1 MLCYMINTKTE
12 KVDKPPKKKT
22 GRKTAFDVTD
32 ELLTEACKNSHGII
46 SVVAER
52 LKIHRTTCKNYL
64 DKCPEAMA
72 VLDAERQVMLDFAE
86 STIVKGMRNGDTTS
100 ARWLLSVKGKDRGY
114 NEKLDIDVTG
124 RLSVVYLD
132 RQDEAL

>member
-1 MLCYMINTKTE
+1 MANKKIE
-12 KVDKPPKKKT
+12 KVDKPQKKKT

-32 ELLTEACKNSHGII
+32 ELLIEACKNSHGII

-64 DKCPEAMA
+64 DRCTEAMA

-86 STIVKGMRNGDTTS
+86 STIVKGMKNGDTTS

-114 NEKLDIDVTG
+114 NEKLDVELSG
-124 RLSVVYLD
+124 KLSVVVNVTG
-132 RQDEAL
+132 E